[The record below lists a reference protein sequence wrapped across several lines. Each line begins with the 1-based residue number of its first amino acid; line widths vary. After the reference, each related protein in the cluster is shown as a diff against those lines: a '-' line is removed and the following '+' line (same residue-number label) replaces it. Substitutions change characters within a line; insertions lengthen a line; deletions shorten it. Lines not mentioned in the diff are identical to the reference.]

1 MSGWQT
7 GVGQMAAQTTQKAYA
22 ESACNVKQECT
33 AVPRLVALSRE
44 LSGRIEKALSLRTR
58 LECAMDFVEGAQPKP
73 PCGAIQGGQPSPS
86 DGVLGELE
94 RQEQALY
101 AMLDGIDEELR
112 RLERI
117 VG

>member
-7 GVGQMAAQTTQKAYA
+7 GAGQAGAPSAQKVYA
-22 ESACNVKQECT
+22 ESACNAKQDGST
-33 AVPRLVALSRE
+33 APRLVTLSRE
-44 LSGRIEKALSLRTR
+44 LSGRIEKVVSLRNR

-73 PCGAIQGGQPSPS
+73 TGPLTGHPQSPC

-94 RQEQALY
+94 RQAQALY
-101 AMLDGIDEELR
+101 AALDGVDDELR